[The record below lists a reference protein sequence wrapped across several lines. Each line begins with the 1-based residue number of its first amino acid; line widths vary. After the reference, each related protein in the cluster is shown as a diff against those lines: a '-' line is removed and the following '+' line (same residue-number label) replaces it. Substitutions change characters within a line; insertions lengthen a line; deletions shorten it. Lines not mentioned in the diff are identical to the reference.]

1 VGVSNLDKTA
11 AYINELNNLRKD
23 AANSI
28 DAMKDSETLL
38 GDVMK
43 SACEEIRRVY
53 VKEAKNL
60 IDAIA
65 QRKVDEIRREQSRL
79 GQIGMKGAYWGLAGI
94 LNRIAR
100 EHESI
105 RGIAEDASEGAEM
118 DDINKRR
125 IRQASEIVK
134 SRVEDQAPSMK
145 LDEFMKSLKG
155 GKEIRQSLNVML
167 REELRRLQEAPQES
181 PRWRMVP

>member
-1 VGVSNLDKTA
+1 LDKTA

-38 GDVMK
+38 EDVMK

-65 QRKVDEIRREQSRL
+65 QRKVDEIRRQESRL
-79 GQIGMKGAYWGLAGI
+79 GPMAVKEAFGLLAGI
-94 LNRIAR
+94 LNRRAR
-100 EHESI
+100 ESESM
-105 RGIAEDASEGAEM
+105 RGFAEAAFEGYKM
-118 DDINKRR
+118 DDINKRKM
-125 IRQASEIVK
+125 RQASEIVK

-155 GKEIRQSLNVML
+155 GKDIRQSLNAML
-167 REELRRLQEAPQES
+167 REELRRLP
-181 PRWRMVP
+181 

>member
-1 VGVSNLDKTA
+1 LDKTA

-38 GDVMK
+38 EDMMK

-60 IDAIA
+60 IDAIT
-65 QRKVDEIRREQSRL
+65 QRKLDEIKRQESRL
-79 GQIGMKGAYWGLAGI
+79 GPMLVKDGFGLLAGALNRRTGENESMRGLAE
-94 LNRIAR
+94 A
-100 EHESI
+100 
-105 RGIAEDASEGAEM
+105 AFEGYNL
-118 DDINKRR
+118 DDVNKRK
-125 IRQASEIVK
+125 IRQASEILK
-134 SRVEDQAPSMK
+134 SRVEDQALGMK

-155 GKEIRQSLNVML
+155 GKHIRPSLNAML
-167 REELRRLQEAPQES
+167 REELRRLP
-181 PRWRMVP
+181 

>member
-1 VGVSNLDKTA
+1 MDKTA

-38 GDVMK
+38 EDVIK

-53 VKEAKNL
+53 VKEARNL

-65 QRKVDEIRREQSRL
+65 QRKVDQIRRQQSRL
-79 GQIGMKGAYWGLAGI
+79 GQMVVKHGFGVSAGI
-94 LNRIAR
+94 LNHAA
-100 EHESI
+100 EENESM
-105 RGIAEDASEGAEM
+105 RGYAEAAFEGYEM
-118 DDINKRR
+118 DDIDKRR

-134 SRVEDQAPSMK
+134 SRLEDQAPNME

-155 GKEIRQSLNVML
+155 GKDIRRSLNVML
-167 REELRRLQEAPQES
+167 REELRNLQKAQQES
-181 PRWRMVP
+181 PRWRMVR